1 MARFTQPHRV
11 PIAAAAALLAGTLLT
26 TAHLKVDRPMLLAE
40 RFVPGAGWL
49 QIAAL
54 MVYAAAVA
62 WAMADPRRQARV
74 RARVWT
80 LLTVVVF
87 GQLALGLFGI
97 EEMLLS
103 GKLHLPIPAVILGG
117 PLYRGE
123 LTFMVILLGITLVVI
138 GPAWCSHLCYFGA
151 LDDRAS
157 RARKH
162 PTPLPR
168 WRRYVQPAVLAAVVA
183 TALGLRYAGAG
194 PVAATAAGATLGVAG
209 VAVMLLWSRR
219 TGAMTHCLTVCPV
232 GWLATVLGRISPFRV
247 RIGPGCDHCGACARV
262 CRYDAL
268 ALDGSHGD
276 QPGPSCTLCGDCVG
290 PCPTGSLQYRWLW
303 LKPQTARAL
312 FLVLVVSVHTA
323 ALGVTML

>member
-1 MARFTQPHRV
+1 MARITQPHRI
-11 PIAAAAALLAGTLLT
+11 PIAACAALLTGTLLT
-26 TAHLKVDRPMLLAE
+26 TAHLKVDRPMLLVE
-40 RFVPGAGWL
+40 RFVPGAGWA
-49 QIAAL
+49 QIIAL
-54 MVYAAAVA
+54 MAYAAVVA
-62 WAMADPRRQARV
+62 WVMADPRRQAAIRT
-74 RARVWT
+74 RVWT

-87 GQLALGLFGI
+87 GQLALGLLGVD
-97 EEMLLS
+97 EMLMS
-103 GKLHLPIPAVILGG
+103 GKLHLPVPSMILAG

-123 LTFMVILLGITLVVI
+123 LTFMVILLGVTLVLI

-151 LDDRAS
+151 LDDRIS
-157 RARKH
+157 RARKR

-168 WRRYVQPAVLAAVVA
+168 WRRYVQPAVLVAVVA
-183 TALGLRYAGAG
+183 TALGLRFAGAG
-194 PVAATAAGATLGVAG
+194 TVVATSAGAALGVVG

-219 TGAMTHCLTVCPV
+219 TGAMVHCLTVCPI
-232 GWLATVLGRISPFRV
+232 GWLATVLGRISPFRIRV
-247 RIGPGCDHCGACARV
+247 GPDCDGCGACAKV

-268 ALDGSHGD
+268 ALDGAHGN
-276 QPGPSCTLCGDCVG
+276 QPGLSCTLCGDCVG